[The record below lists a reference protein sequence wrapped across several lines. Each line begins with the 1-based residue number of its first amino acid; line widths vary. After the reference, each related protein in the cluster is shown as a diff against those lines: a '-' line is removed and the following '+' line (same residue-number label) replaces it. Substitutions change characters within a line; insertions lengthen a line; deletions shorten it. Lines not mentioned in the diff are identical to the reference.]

1 MHFIAISINHRTA
14 NVALREQ
21 VAFKDD
27 DLRFAHLDL
36 FETKS
41 ILENVILSTCNRTE
55 VYAIVDQIHTG
66 RYYIQRFL
74 ARSFGFEV
82 DDIKEMSEVKV
93 GDEAIEHLLRVT
105 SGLDS
110 IVLGET
116 QILGQMRDAFFL
128 AQDNDTTGTIFNH
141 LFKQAI
147 TFAKKAHHETD
158 IADNAVSVSY
168 AAVELAKKVFGKL
181 KNQHA
186 VIIGAG
192 EMSEL
197 SLLNLTSAGIKNITI
212 VNRTMSKAKV
222 LAEKHHVN
230 YNSLESLPE
239 LLVDADLIISSTS
252 ASNYI
257 IDKNMMDQANQNRGQ
272 KSLLLVDIAVPRD
285 IDPEINVSNNI
296 FNYDVD
302 DLKGLVDANLRE
314 RQLAAE
320 TIAQQIP
327 DEIQAHNEWVN
338 MLGVVPVIRALREKA
353 MSIQS
358 ETMDSID
365 RKLPD
370 LSERERKIVSKH
382 TKSIINQMLK
392 DPIKQAK
399 ELSNDKHSNEKLEL
413 FQSIFNIEAEDP
425 HKEVKDR
432 KAYQQQKEISVRRL
446 FSFE

>member
-1 MHFIAISINHRTA
+1 MHIIAVSINHRTA
-14 NVALREQ
+14 DVAQREK
-21 VAFKDD
+21 VAFKAD
-27 DLRFAHLDL
+27 AIHESHIDL

-55 VYAIVDQIHTG
+55 VYAVADQIHTG

-74 ARSFGFEV
+74 ARKFGLEV
-82 DDIKEMSEVKV
+82 DEIKAMSEALV
-93 GDEAIEHLLRVT
+93 GDEAVNHLFKVT

-116 QILGQMRDAFFL
+116 QILGQMRDAFFI
-128 AQDNDTTGTIFNH
+128 AQEEGTTGTIFNH

-147 TFAKKAHHETD
+147 TFAKRTHNETD

-168 AAVELAKKVFGKL
+168 AAVELAKKVFGQL
-181 KNQHA
+181 KAQKA

-197 SLLNLTSAGIKNITI
+197 SLLNLMGAGIENVTI
-212 VNRTMSKAKV
+212 VNRTLENARR
-222 LAEKHHVN
+222 LAEKHQTKFGDLN
-230 YNSLESLPE
+230 QLPE
-239 LLVDADLIISSTS
+239 LLVDADIVISSTS
-252 ASNYI
+252 ASDYVI
-257 IDKNMMDQANQNRGQ
+257 TKSMMKEVLKYRGNQPMV
-272 KSLLLVDIAVPRD
+272 LIDIAVPRD
-285 IDPEINVSNNI
+285 IDPAIESDMNI
-296 FNYDVD
+296 FSYDID

-314 RQLAAE
+314 REAAA
-320 TIAQQIP
+320 AQISAMIP
-327 DEIQAHNEWVN
+327 REIEEHNDWVN

-353 MSIQS
+353 MTIQQ

-370 LSERERKIVSKH
+370 LSERERKVISKH

-399 ELSNDKHSNEKLEL
+399 ELSNDKNSSEKLEL
-413 FQSIFNIEAEDP
+413 FQNIFDIEAESEYTKRVAK
-425 HKEVKDR
+425 KEHILS
-432 KAYQQQKEISVRRL
+432 ARRL
-446 FSFE
+446 LGFE

>member
-1 MHFIAISINHRTA
+1 MHFIALSINHRTA
-14 NVALREQ
+14 DVALREQ
-21 VAFKDD
+21 VAFRNDA
-27 DLRFAHLDL
+27 LRLAHEDL

-82 DDIKEMSEVKV
+82 DDIKSMSEVKV
-93 GDEAIEHLLRVT
+93 GDEAVEHLLRVT

-128 AQDNDTTGTIFNH
+128 AQETNTTGTIFNH

-147 TFAKKAHHETD
+147 TFAKKAHNETD

-181 KNQHA
+181 KSKHA
-186 VIIGAG
+186 IVIGAG

-197 SLLNLTSAGIKNITI
+197 SLLNLLGSGITHITV
-212 VNRTMSKAKV
+212 VNRTEIKAKE
-222 LAEKHHVN
+222 LATKHN
-230 YNSLESLPE
+230 IEYGTLESLPN
-239 LLVDADLIISSTS
+239 LLADADIVISSTS
-252 ASNYI
+252 SPDFIITKSMIDNVLNYR
-257 IDKNMMDQANQNRGQ
+257 KS
-272 KSLLLVDIAVPRD
+272 KSLLLIDIAVPRD
-285 IDPEINVSNNI
+285 VEPGIDVNEDI
-296 FNYDVD
+296 FSYDVD
-302 DLKGLVDANLRE
+302 DLNGLVDANLRE
-314 RQLAAE
+314 RQMAADL
-320 TIAQQIP
+320 IAQQIP
-327 DEIQAHNEWVN
+327 DEIQNHNDWVN

-353 MSIQS
+353 MTIQS
-358 ETMDSID
+358 ETMESID
-365 RKLPD
+365 RKLPN
-370 LSERERKIVSKH
+370 LSERERAVISKH

-399 ELSNDKHSNEKLEL
+399 ELSNDKRSNEKLEL
-413 FQSIFNIEAEDP
+413 FQNIFDIEAEDP
-425 HKEVKDR
+425 YEDVKAR
-432 KAYQQQKEISVRRL
+432 KAQKEKEISVRQI

>member
-1 MHFIAISINHRTA
+1 MHFVAISINHRTA
-14 NVALREQ
+14 DVTLREQ
-21 VAFKDD
+21 VAFRDD
-27 DLRFAHLDL
+27 ALRLAHEDLY
-36 FETKS
+36 ETKA

-55 VYAIVDQIHTG
+55 VYAIVDQVHTG

-82 DDIKEMSEVKV
+82 DDIKDMSEVKV
-93 GDEAIEHLLRVT
+93 GDDAVEHLLRVT

-128 AQDNDTTGTIFNH
+128 AQNTGTTGTIFNH

-147 TFAKKAHHETD
+147 TFAKKAHSETD

-181 KNQHA
+181 KSKHA
-186 VIIGAG
+186 V
-192 EMSEL
+192 
-197 SLLNLTSAGIKNITI
+197 
-212 VNRTMSKAKV
+212 VNRTLSKAKI
-222 LAEKHHVN
+222 LAEKHNVS
-230 YNSLESLPE
+230 YDSLSALPSLLE
-239 LLVDADLIISSTS
+239 TTDIVISSTS
-252 ASNYI
+252 AEDYI
-257 IDKNMMDQANQNRGQ
+257 ITNSMVKTISETRKLD
-272 KSLLLVDIAVPRD
+272 SLVLIDIAVPRD
-285 IDPEINVSNNI
+285 IEPGIDAITNI

-302 DLKGLVDANLRE
+302 DLKDLVDANLRE

-320 TIAQQIP
+320 TIAGQIP
-327 DEIQAHNEWVN
+327 EEIDSHNEWVN

-353 MSIQS
+353 MNIQA
-358 ETMDSID
+358 ETMESID

-370 LSERERKIVSKH
+370 LSERERKVISKH

-399 ELSNDKHSNEKLEL
+399 ELSTDKKSNEKLEL
-413 FQSIFNIEAEDP
+413 FQNIFDIEAEDP
-425 HKEVKDR
+425 REKAKLEKESR
-432 KAYQQQKEISVRRL
+432 AKEILAHRI

>member
-14 NVALREQ
+14 DVALREQ
-21 VAFKDD
+21 VAFKNDGLPIAHE
-27 DLRFAHLDL
+27 DLY
-36 FETKS
+36 ETKA

-74 ARSFGFEV
+74 ARAFGFEV
-82 DDIKEMSEVKV
+82 DDIKAMSEVKV
-93 GDEAIEHLLRVT
+93 GDEAVEHLLRVT

-128 AQDNDTTGTIFNH
+128 AQETETTGTIFNH

-147 TFAKKAHHETD
+147 TFAKKAHSETE
-158 IADNAVSVSY
+158 IADNAISVSY

-181 KNQHA
+181 KNRQA
-186 VIIGAG
+186 IVIGAG

-197 SLLNLTSAGIKNITI
+197 SLLNLLGSGITDVTI
-212 VNRTMSKAKV
+212 VNRTVEKAKA
-222 LAEKHHVN
+222 LAMKHDVN
-230 YNSLESLPE
+230 YDALSVLPSLLKS
-239 LLVDADLIISSTS
+239 ADIVISSTS
-252 ASNYI
+252 SDDYI
-257 IDKNMMDQANQNRGQ
+257 VTNDMVKQIADERKQD
-272 KSLLLVDIAVPRD
+272 SLVMIDIAVPRD
-285 IDPEINVSNNI
+285 IEPDINAINNI

-302 DLKGLVDANLRE
+302 DLKGLVDANLHE
-314 RQLAAE
+314 RQLAA
-320 TIAQQIP
+320 TSIANRIP
-327 DEIQAHNEWVN
+327 SEIDAHNEWLN

-353 MSIQS
+353 MTIQS
-358 ETMDSID
+358 ETMESID

-370 LSERERKIVSKH
+370 LSERERKIISKH

-399 ELSNDKHSNEKLEL
+399 ELSSDKRSNEKLEL
-413 FQSIFNIEAEDP
+413 FQNIFDIEAEDP
-425 HKEVKDR
+425 IEQAH
-432 KAYQQQKEISVRRL
+432 QQKENKVRQFSARRI

>member
-1 MHFIAISINHRTA
+1 MHFIALSINHRTA
-14 NVALREQ
+14 DVALREQ
-21 VAFKDD
+21 VAFRDD
-27 DLRFAHLDL
+27 ALRLAHEDL

-82 DDIKEMSEVKV
+82 DDIKQMSEVKV
-93 GDEAIEHLLRVT
+93 GDEAVEHLLRVT

-128 AQDNDTTGTIFNH
+128 AQDLQTTGTMFNH

-147 TFAKKAHHETD
+147 TFAKKAHNETD

-181 KNQHA
+181 KGKQA
-186 VIIGAG
+186 IIIGAG

-197 SLLNLTSAGIKNITI
+197 SLLNLLGSGIDDITV
-212 VNRTMSKAKV
+212 VNRTETNAYK
-222 LAEKHHVN
+222 LANKHGVN
-230 YNSLESLPE
+230 YNTLESLPT
-239 LLVDADLIISSTS
+239 LLTDADIVISSTS
-252 ASNYI
+252 SPDFIVTKSMIEDVNLQRKAS
-257 IDKNMMDQANQNRGQ
+257 
-272 KSLLLVDIAVPRD
+272 SLLLIDIAVPRD
-285 IDPEINVSNNI
+285 IEPDVNISENI
-296 FNYDVD
+296 FSYDVD

-314 RQLAAE
+314 RQMAADF
-320 TIAQQIP
+320 IASQIP
-327 DEIQAHNEWVN
+327 DEVQSHNDWVN

-353 MSIQS
+353 MTIQS
-358 ETMDSID
+358 ETMNSID
-365 RKLPD
+365 RKLPNLTD
-370 LSERERKIVSKH
+370 RERTIISKH

-399 ELSNDKHSNEKLEL
+399 ELSNDKRSNEKLEL
-413 FQSIFNIEAEDP
+413 FQNIFDIDAEDP
-425 HKEVKDR
+425 YEHIKAR
-432 KAYQQQKEISVRRL
+432 KAQKEKEMSIRHI

>member
-21 VAFKDD
+21 VAFRDD
-27 DLRFAHLDL
+27 ALRLAHEDLY
-36 FETKS
+36 ETKA

-55 VYAIVDQIHTG
+55 VYAVVDQIHTG
-66 RYYIQRFL
+66 RYYVQRFL
-74 ARSFGFEV
+74 ARKFGFEV
-82 DDIKEMSEVKV
+82 DDIKDMSEVKV
-93 GDEAIEHLLRVT
+93 GDEAVEHLLRVT

-128 AQDNDTTGTIFNH
+128 AQETGTTGTIFNH

-147 TFAKKAHHETD
+147 TFAKRAHSETD

-181 KNQHA
+181 KYKQA

-197 SLLNLTSAGIKNITI
+197 SLLNLLGSGITNITI
-212 VNRTMSKAKV
+212 VNRTVGKAKV
-222 LAEKHHVN
+222 LAEKHQVKFD
-230 YNSLESLPE
+230 SLDALPV
-239 LLVDADLIISSTS
+239 LLQQADIVISSTS
-252 ASNYI
+252 SESYI
-257 IDKNMMDQANQNRGQ
+257 ITNDLVESIANQR
-272 KSLLLVDIAVPRD
+272 KLDALLLVDIAVPRD
-285 IDPEINVSNNI
+285 IEPGIDAINNI

-314 RQLAAE
+314 RQLAAQ
-320 TIAQQIP
+320 TIADQIP
-327 DEIQAHNEWVN
+327 SEIDTHNDWVN

-353 MSIQS
+353 MNIQS

-365 RKLPD
+365 RKLTD
-370 LSERERKIVSKH
+370 LSERERKIISKH

-399 ELSNDKHSNEKLEL
+399 ELSSDKKSNEKLEL
-413 FQSIFNIEAEDP
+413 FQSIFDIEADNPYEQARQ
-425 HKEVKDR
+425 HKEN
-432 KAYQQQKEISVRRL
+432 KAKEISARRI

>member
-1 MHFIAISINHRTA
+1 MHFIALSINHRTA
-14 NVALREQ
+14 DVALREQ
-21 VAFKDD
+21 VAFRNDA
-27 DLRFAHLDL
+27 LRLAHEDL

-55 VYAIVDQIHTG
+55 VYAVVDQIHTG

-82 DDIKEMSEVKV
+82 DDIKSMSEVKV
-93 GDEAIEHLLRVT
+93 GDEAVEHLLRVT

-128 AQDNDTTGTIFNH
+128 AQETNTMGTIFNH

-147 TFAKKAHHETD
+147 TFAKKAHNETD

-181 KNQHA
+181 KSKHA

-197 SLLNLTSAGIKNITI
+197 SLLNLLGSGITHITV
-212 VNRTMSKAKV
+212 VNRTEINAKE
-222 LAEKHHVN
+222 LATKHNVE
-230 YNSLESLPE
+230 YGTLESLPN
-239 LLVDADLIISSTS
+239 LLADTDIVISSTS
-252 ASNYI
+252 SRDFIITKSMIDNVLNYR
-257 IDKNMMDQANQNRGQ
+257 KS
-272 KSLLLVDIAVPRD
+272 KSLLLIDIAVPRD
-285 IDPEINVSNNI
+285 IEPGIDVNEDVFS
-296 FNYDVD
+296 YDVD
-302 DLKGLVDANLRE
+302 DLNGLVDANLLE
-314 RQLAAE
+314 RQMAADL
-320 TIAQQIP
+320 IAQQIP
-327 DEIQAHNEWVN
+327 DEIQNHNDWVN

-353 MSIQS
+353 MTIQS
-358 ETMDSID
+358 ETMESID
-365 RKLPD
+365 RKLPN
-370 LSERERKIVSKH
+370 LSERERTVISKH

-413 FQSIFNIEAEDP
+413 FQNIFDIEAEDP
-425 HKEVKDR
+425 YEDVKAR
-432 KAYQQQKEISVRRL
+432 KAQKEKEISVRHI

>member
-1 MHFIAISINHRTA
+1 MHFIALSINHRTA
-14 NVALREQ
+14 DVALREQ
-21 VAFKDD
+21 VAFRNDA
-27 DLRFAHLDL
+27 LRLAHEDL

-55 VYAIVDQIHTG
+55 VYAVVDQIHTG

-82 DDIKEMSEVKV
+82 DDIKSMSEVKV
-93 GDEAIEHLLRVT
+93 GDEAVEHLLRVT

-128 AQDNDTTGTIFNH
+128 AQETNTTGTIFNH

-147 TFAKKAHHETD
+147 TFAKKAHNETD

-181 KNQHA
+181 KSKHA

-197 SLLNLTSAGIKNITI
+197 SLLNLLGSGITHITV
-212 VNRTMSKAKV
+212 VNRTEINAKE
-222 LAEKHHVN
+222 LATKHNVE
-230 YNSLESLPE
+230 YGTLESLPN
-239 LLVDADLIISSTS
+239 LLADTDIVISSTS
-252 ASNYI
+252 SRDFIITKSMIDNVLNYT
-257 IDKNMMDQANQNRGQ
+257 KS
-272 KSLLLVDIAVPRD
+272 KSLLLIDIAVPRD
-285 IDPEINVSNNI
+285 IEPGIDVNEDVFS
-296 FNYDVD
+296 YDVD
-302 DLKGLVDANLRE
+302 DLNGLVDANLRE
-314 RQLAAE
+314 RQMAADL
-320 TIAQQIP
+320 IAQQIP
-327 DEIQAHNEWVN
+327 DEIQNHNDWVN

-353 MSIQS
+353 MTIQS
-358 ETMDSID
+358 ETMESID
-365 RKLPD
+365 RKLPN
-370 LSERERKIVSKH
+370 LSERERTVISKH

-413 FQSIFNIEAEDP
+413 FQNIFDIEAEDP
-425 HKEVKDR
+425 YEDVKAR
-432 KAYQQQKEISVRRL
+432 KAQKEKEISVRHI

>member
-1 MHFIAISINHRTA
+1 MHFVAISINHRTA
-14 NVALREQ
+14 DVTLREQ
-21 VAFKDD
+21 VAFRDD
-27 DLRFAHLDL
+27 ALRLAHEDLY
-36 FETKS
+36 ETKA

-55 VYAIVDQIHTG
+55 VYAIVDQVHTG

-82 DDIKEMSEVKV
+82 DDIKDMSEVKV
-93 GDEAIEHLLRVT
+93 GDDAVEHLLRVT

-128 AQDNDTTGTIFNH
+128 AQNTGTTGTIFNH

-147 TFAKKAHHETD
+147 TFAKKAHSETD

-181 KNQHA
+181 KSKHA
-186 VIIGAG
+186 VVIGAG
-192 EMSEL
+192 EMGEL
-197 SLLNLTSAGIKNITI
+197 SLLNLLGSGISSVTI
-212 VNRTMSKAKV
+212 VNRTLSKAKI
-222 LAEKHHVN
+222 LAEKHNVS
-230 YNSLESLPE
+230 YDSLSALPSLLE
-239 LLVDADLIISSTS
+239 TTDIVISSTS
-252 ASNYI
+252 AEDYI
-257 IDKNMMDQANQNRGQ
+257 ITNSMVKTISETRKLD
-272 KSLLLVDIAVPRD
+272 SLVLIDIAVPRD
-285 IDPEINVSNNI
+285 IEPGIDAITNI

-302 DLKGLVDANLRE
+302 DLKDLVDANLRE

-320 TIAQQIP
+320 TIAGQIP
-327 DEIQAHNEWVN
+327 EEIDSHNEWVN

-353 MSIQS
+353 MNIQA
-358 ETMDSID
+358 ETMESID

-370 LSERERKIVSKH
+370 LSERERKVISKH

-399 ELSNDKHSNEKLEL
+399 ELSTDKKSNEKLEL
-413 FQSIFNIEAEDP
+413 FQNIFDIEAEDP
-425 HKEVKDR
+425 YKAVKER
-432 KAYQQQKEISVRRL
+432 KKEKELSVRHI

>member
-14 NVALREQ
+14 DVALREQ
-21 VAFKDD
+21 VAFRDD
-27 DLRFAHLDL
+27 ALRLAHEDLY
-36 FETKS
+36 ETKS

-55 VYAIVDQIHTG
+55 VYAVVDQIHTG

-74 ARSFGFEV
+74 ARSFGFDV
-82 DDIKEMSEVKV
+82 DDIKVMSEVKV
-93 GDEAIEHLLRVT
+93 GDDAVEHLLRVI

-128 AQDNDTTGTIFNH
+128 AQETGTTGTIFNH

-147 TFAKKAHHETD
+147 TFAKRAHSETD

-181 KNQHA
+181 KSKHA

-197 SLLNLTSAGIKNITI
+197 SLLNLLGSGISNITI
-212 VNRTMSKAKV
+212 VNRTLAKAEILANKHNEMINQISDRRKV
-222 LAEKHHVN
+222 D
-230 YNSLESLPE
+230 SL
-239 LLVDADLIISSTS
+239 VMI
-252 ASNYI
+252 
-257 IDKNMMDQANQNRGQ
+257 
-272 KSLLLVDIAVPRD
+272 DIAVPRD
-285 IDPEINVSNNI
+285 IEPGIDAITNI

-327 DEIQAHNEWVN
+327 AEIDSHNEWVN
-338 MLGVVPVIRALREKA
+338 MLGVVPVIRALRDKA
-353 MSIQS
+353 MDIQS

-365 RKLPD
+365 RKLPH
-370 LSERERKIVSKH
+370 LTERERKVISKH

-399 ELSNDKHSNEKLEL
+399 ELSSDKKSTEKLEL
-413 FQSIFNIEAEDP
+413 FQNIFDIEAEDP
-425 HKEVKDR
+425 REKAKLEKES
-432 KAYQQQKEISVRRL
+432 KAQEISARRI